1 MEVAPLRNP
10 PFSSLFPLNIRQYA
24 YTLAGG
30 AAPMTEKD
38 FVDSDLATLKE
49 AITRKIKQT
58 GQVSGVLSYGDYDK
72 DGKISHVEQS
82 GVFDSIYRSFV
93 DPIFRIEST
102 LGTISYTINKNGDI
116 EIHDAYDF
124 AADQSDIDK
133 KVQEHGKLGV
143 LIDAG
148 KHSGAW
154 GILNAAG
161 NIVRPAGT
169 GTPFTLNL
177 GKYKKD

>member
-24 YTLAGG
+24 YTLACGT
-30 AAPMTEKD
+30 APMTEKD

-49 AITRKIKQT
+49 AVTKKIRQT
-58 GQVSGVLSYGDYDK
+58 GQMSGVISYGDYAK
-72 DGKISHVEQS
+72 DNQISSVEQS
-82 GVFDSIYRSFV
+82 GVIDSIYKSFT
-93 DPIFRIEST
+93 DPVFRIEST
-102 LGTISYTINKNGDI
+102 LGTIRYSINKNGDI

-124 AADQSDIDK
+124 GADQSLVDQE
-133 KVQEHGKLGV
+133 VQEHGKLGV
-143 LIDAG
+143 LANAG
-148 KHSGAW
+148 KHRGVW

-161 NIVRPAGT
+161 NMVRPSGT